1 MPKIKILHIIK
12 SLGRGGAEM
21 LLQET
26 LKVHDKEKFEFHFI
40 YFLPWK
46 NQMVAGIEHEGGIV
60 SLFSAN
66 NNLTIML
73 KVPEI
78 IRYIKKNKIDIVHAH
93 LPWAGFASRIIYK
106 ISEIPVVYSENNI
119 QNRYHFITKS
129 INKITF
135 NWQTK
140 VIAVSGDVA
149 ASIQKNIKPKIPIQ
163 IILNG
168 VNTSE
173 FKRSSEAREIKR
185 NELGLKSD
193 DILIG
198 NIAVFR
204 FQKRLKEWIDIVKEI
219 QSNYPNIKACIIGDG
234 ILKEEIIS
242 YLKEKQMLDKIILPG
257 LQTDVKPW
265 LSAIDIF
272 MMSSSFEGLP
282 IALLEAMSMQC
293 AIVTTDAGGIKELI
307 RNKQDGFI
315 TEVQNWKNLVEP
327 LSQLAQKKS
336 LIDEYGMN
344 ARKRVEVSFSMNAMV
359 SQLETTYF
367 DLFNKKKNQ

>member
-78 IRYIKKNKIDIVHAH
+78 IRYIKKNKIDIIHAH

-106 ISEIPVVYSENNI
+106 ISEIPVVYSEHNI

-129 INKITF
+129 FNKITF

-140 VIAVSGDVA
+140 VIAVSGMLQHQFKKT
-149 ASIQKNIKPKIPIQ
+149 SNQKYLSKSYSMVLIP
-163 IILNG
+163 
-168 VNTSE
+168 VNS
-173 FKRSSEAREIKR
+173 R
-185 NELGLKSD
+185 G
-193 DILIG
+193 
-198 NIAVFR
+198 AV
-204 FQKRLKEWIDIVKEI
+204 KLEKLKE
-219 QSNYPNIKACIIGDG
+219 
-234 ILKEEIIS
+234 
-242 YLKEKQMLDKIILPG
+242 
-257 LQTDVKPW
+257 
-265 LSAIDIF
+265 
-272 MMSSSFEGLP
+272 MSW
-282 IALLEAMSMQC
+282 
-293 AIVTTDAGGIKELI
+293 V
-307 RNKQDGFI
+307 
-315 TEVQNWKNLVEP
+315 
-327 LSQLAQKKS
+327 
-336 LIDEYGMN
+336 
-344 ARKRVEVSFSMNAMV
+344 
-359 SQLETTYF
+359 
-367 DLFNKKKNQ
+367 

>member
-1 MPKIKILHIIK
+1 M
-12 SLGRGGAEM
+12 
-21 LLQET
+21 
-26 LKVHDKEKFEFHFI
+26 
-40 YFLPWK
+40 
-46 NQMVAGIEHEGGIV
+46 
-60 SLFSAN
+60 
-66 NNLTIML
+66 
-73 KVPEI
+73 
-78 IRYIKKNKIDIVHAH
+78 
-93 LPWAGFASRIIYK
+93 
-106 ISEIPVVYSENNI
+106 
-119 QNRYHFITKS
+119 
-129 INKITF
+129 
-135 NWQTK
+135 
-140 VIAVSGDVA
+140 
-149 ASIQKNIKPKIPIQ
+149 
-163 IILNG
+163 
-168 VNTSE
+168 
-173 FKRSSEAREIKR
+173 
-185 NELGLKSD
+185 SD

-315 TEVQNWKNLVEP
+315 TEVQNWKSLVEP
-327 LSQLAQKKS
+327 LSQLVQKKS

-344 ARKRVEVSFSMNAMV
+344 ARKRVEISFSMNAMV
-359 SQLETTYF
+359 SQLEKTYF